1 MDYYQIAKLA
11 EGSILLL
18 IAVITLI
25 IGRRNSSIF
34 YVNWFFFTLTFS
46 AYQFTLYFEYSYQTL
61 TLYQMV
67 QTTRAFFITIL
78 LGSTLQQSRIFQRK
92 STFFFMA
99 SVTIFMLYIIWV
111 PLAIK
116 ETVETFRDV
125 QVVLFHT
132 IRTDI
137 FGLIFGLLII
147 LSATFLLPIIV
158 RNIKIIRSSKFSNKL
173 VTNIIMTFIVII
185 CLFALGGVT
194 IARRAQMLYDVKEY
208 KIAEIFVE
216 LISVSFTSIYLSQSQ
231 SHGIQAVLIV
241 DREGNPILG
250 YSPLKRE
257 KISFEEK
264 IIAASGF
271 LSSLFMF
278 VKNYVASSKNEE
290 FKELKTTN
298 SSLLF
303 YSGEKF
309 FLIVQTYLTS
319 SQLDI
324 VSERV
329 LREIDF
335 YLSSLPLNEMPDE
348 KQRSDLFFLL
358 DKNFYLLA

>member
-1 MDYYQIAKLA
+1 MDYYQIAKLV
-11 EGSILLL
+11 EGSLLL
-18 IAVITLI
+18 FISVVTLI
-25 IGRRNSSIF
+25 IGRKNRSIF

-46 AYQFTLYFEYSYQTL
+46 AYQFALFFEYSYQSV
-61 TLYQMV
+61 TLYQIV
-67 QTTRAFFITIL
+67 QTTRAFFVTIL
-78 LGSTLQQSRIFQRK
+78 LGATLQQSRIFQRK
-92 STFFFMA
+92 STFVFMA
-99 SVTIFMLYIIWV
+99 SVAIFMLYIIWV

-137 FGLIFGLLII
+137 FGLIFGFLII

-158 RNIKIIRSSKFSNKL
+158 RNINIMRSSKFSNKL
-173 VTNIIMTFIVII
+173 IANVILTLIVIFCI
-185 CLFALGGVT
+185 FALGGVT
-194 IARRAQMLYDVKEY
+194 IVRRAQMLYDVKAY
-208 KIAEIFVE
+208 KITEIFVE
-216 LISVSFTSIYLSQSQ
+216 VISVSLTSIYLSQSQ
-231 SHGIQAVLIV
+231 SHGIQAVLVV

-278 VKNYVASSKNEE
+278 VKKYVASSKNEE

-309 FLIVQTYLTS
+309 FLIVQSYLTS
-319 SQLDI
+319 TQLDI

-329 LREIDF
+329 LSEIDF
-335 YLSSLPLNEMPDE
+335 YLSTLPVNEMPNE
-348 KQRSDLFFLL
+348 QQRNDLFFLL